1 MKKIIAGVL
10 ALSVAL
16 SLASCSSTSSS
27 SKSRKNK
34 KDKPERTTVE
44 ETLEEITEESV
55 EETSVI
61 STAME
66 TEPVEETEATVATS
80 EETEA
85 TEETE
90 VAVETSETTETT
102 EATEVTTM
110 PDTEIIPDSMIYE
123 LDSNPFVGTYS
134 EIVGMDNFNVY
145 VTNFGLYADYSFYRI
160 ASDERGLVDI
170 TSDTTLLIDFET
182 VIMTFTDNLDG
193 TYTLEIIESD
203 SDFLPAGRT
212 IDMTK
217 DVSYGTDNDGI
228 SEAIGYALYTFT
240 QAGIEDYEVMTS
252 FNYGYLDVVYYIHYE
267 DENYINLMSFI
278 FDENGEFMLV
288 KRFGAGISA
297 DCPLDMTFEE
307 AVVNIDYPYNLMTV
321 DDMLNANG

>member
-1 MKKIIAGVL
+1 MKKIFAVVL

-16 SLASCSSTSSS
+16 SLTSCSDTSSS
-27 SKSRKNK
+27 SKSKKHK
-34 KDKPERTTVE
+34 KDKPEKTTIE
-44 ETLEEITEESV
+44 ETIEETTEESSDETLEETSSIPTSQDTEPTEESLAV
-55 EETSVI
+55 
-61 STAME
+61 
-66 TEPVEETEATVATS
+66 TS
-80 EETEA
+80 EETTEA
-85 TEETE
+85 ESEETD
-90 VAVETSETTETT
+90 A
-102 EATEVTTM
+102 TTM

-134 EIVGMDNFNVY
+134 EIMGLDNFNVY

-182 VIMTFTDNLDG
+182 IIMTFTDNLDG
-193 TYTLEIIESD
+193 TYTLEIVESD

-217 DVSYGTDNDGI
+217 DISYGTDNDGI

-297 DCPLDMTFEE
+297 YCPLDMTFEE
-307 AVVNIDYPYNLMTV
+307 AVINIDYPYNLMTV